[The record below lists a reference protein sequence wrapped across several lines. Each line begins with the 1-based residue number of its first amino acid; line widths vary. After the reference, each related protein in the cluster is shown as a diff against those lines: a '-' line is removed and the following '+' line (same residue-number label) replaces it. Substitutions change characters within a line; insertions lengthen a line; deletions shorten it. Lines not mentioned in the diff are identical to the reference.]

1 MYCMTQWHYECR
13 LRSCSIYLVNT
24 VEYVNVEAESND
36 EDNSTDKESIR
47 SSSAI
52 AQLEELTEYQVTSL
66 LYS

>member
-1 MYCMTQWHYECR
+1 M
-13 LRSCSIYLVNT
+13 NT